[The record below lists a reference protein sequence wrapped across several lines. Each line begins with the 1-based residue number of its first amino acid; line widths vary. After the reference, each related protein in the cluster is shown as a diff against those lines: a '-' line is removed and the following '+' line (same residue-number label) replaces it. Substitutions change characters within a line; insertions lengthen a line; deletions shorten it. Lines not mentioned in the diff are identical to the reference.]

1 MNIMNKPKIA
11 VAACALT
18 LLCGNAMAA
27 GDLAPEKAKLVCGA
41 CHGEDG
47 NKPATP
53 DTPKLG
59 GQPADYLAKALR
71 DYQSGGRK
79 NPIMGAM
86 AAGLSKQEVLDLA
99 AYYARQKSDLHV
111 KY

>member
-1 MNIMNKPKIA
+1 MNMLSITI
-11 VAACALT
+11 AACSLALA
-18 LLCGNAMAA
+18 CSGAQAGGNPAA
-27 GDLAPEKAKLVCGA
+27 AQDKAKQVCAA

-47 NKPATP
+47 NKPNTP

-59 GQPADYLAKALR
+59 GQPADYLAKSLR
-71 DYQSGGRK
+71 DYQSGARK

-86 AAGLSKQEVLDLA
+86 SSGLSKQEILDLA
-99 AYYARQKSDLHV
+99 AYFSRQKSELHV

>member
-1 MNIMNKPKIA
+1 MNRFSIA
-11 VAACALT
+11 AAACGFALACAGAQAGGDAT
-18 LLCGNAMAA
+18 GAA
-27 GDLAPEKAKLVCGA
+27 DKAKQVCAA

-47 NKPATP
+47 NKPNTP

-71 DYQSGGRK
+71 DYQSGARK
-79 NPIMGAM
+79 NAIMGAM
-86 AAGLSKQEVLDLA
+86 SQGLAKQEILDLA
-99 AYYARQKSDLHV
+99 AYFARQKSELHV